1 MNGMQQMQVALPPPR
16 KLFTPG
22 VTGVLVASVV
32 GFLVHAFAPG
42 FAADILGVS
51 ADGVVSGRLWQMV
64 TYAFVHD
71 SVMMLVFN
79 GMMILFIG
87 SIIEREW
94 RTASFLTLWV
104 VVSIVCGLL
113 WAGVTLV
120 TGSNAVG
127 FGATACCYGFISTL
141 GLLRRGTRFF
151 MFFGTVEAQHLALIL
166 IAIGIIM
173 NIMTPMTLVWI
184 AGALVAYL
192 YVKAVW
198 SRAGKKPARV
208 RSRDTASRGNFVDID

>member
-22 VTGVLVASVV
+22 VTGILIASVV
-32 GFLVHAFAPG
+32 GFLVFAFAPG
-42 FAADILGVS
+42 FATDILGVS
-51 ADGVVSGRLWQMV
+51 ADGVVGGRLWQVV

-71 SVMMLVFN
+71 SAMMLVFN

-94 RTASFLTLWV
+94 RTASFLTLWF
-104 VVSIVCGLL
+104 VVSVVCGFL

-141 GLLRRGTRFF
+141 GLLYRGTRFF

-173 NIMTPMTLVWI
+173 NIMAPLTLVWI
-184 AGALVAYL
+184 AGAPVAYL

-198 SRAGKKPARV
+198 SRAGKRPARTK
-208 RSRDTASRGNFVDID
+208 SRGTRSRGNFVDID